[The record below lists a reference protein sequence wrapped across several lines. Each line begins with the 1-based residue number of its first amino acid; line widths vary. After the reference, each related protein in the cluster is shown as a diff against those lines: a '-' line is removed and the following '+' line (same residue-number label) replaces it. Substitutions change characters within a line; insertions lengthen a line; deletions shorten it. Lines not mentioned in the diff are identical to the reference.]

1 MTVRYEDKT
10 CPRCGMRFECSAGSP
25 RPCQCASVTLSPEES
40 EYILGRYADCLCATC
55 LRALKTER
63 EGRP

>member
-1 MTVRYEDKT
+1 MTVHREDKT

-40 EYILGRYADCLCATC
+40 EYILGEGRRVPPG
-55 LRALKTER
+55 RALMP
-63 EGRP
+63 GF